1 MGSVAAPAMANPAY
15 EDGGGQDG
23 PKTAQ
28 QLEAEMVAMKREHA
42 QYTSAR
48 IAAEL
53 QKAQAR
59 HASELEDVKAEL
71 ALLKAKVE

>member
-28 QLEAEMVAMKREHA
+28 QLEVEMAAMKRE
-42 QYTSAR
+42 
-48 IAAEL
+48 
-53 QKAQAR
+53 